1 MASGI
6 SLSSVARDL
15 VRSTLFGKDF
25 DSNVTEIENFIQLRF
40 GPEVANNIV
49 ASEQGKMLIE
59 MFAFG
64 LSTMNW
70 YGDRQ
75 ADDTNLRDVRLRTAA
90 VSIARQLG
98 YKPRAAVAPAIQLTM
113 TISPVPTARLI
124 VEKGRK
130 LNGPDGLTFET
141 TAETIFDV
149 GEVGP
154 KLIDARQGES
164 KESLFVSDG
173 TAGQTFFI
181 TDVPTDSSIAQ
192 DSPQAFVDGNEWPE
206 LVFLSFEQTNQ
217 FEFQY
222 GFNPP
227 RALFGDGIAGNIP
240 PRDAEIR
247 VRFFVTDGTGGSVPA
262 NSVTTFIEPLTAG
275 GVVITPTL
283 THDDPSTPGSDREL
297 ISSIKTNAPQVFQAA
312 DRAVTQADIDA
323 LINAFIDPTWGA
335 VAIGRATVPRSV
347 DQDAQA
353 VTIIE
358 SIESSCA
365 TVLNIVLLGG
375 TFELTEVVTGG
386 TSGATA
392 TIVGIDPG
400 LTFLTV
406 FPVSGV
412 FIPGEVLTVL
422 PSGGS
427 SAATATLSSVAPN
440 DIVVELRAYWDKV
453 LSSNCQANVVVAQIL
468 GQDSVGRYVSA
479 PSALAAALEVYL
491 DARLESTVKAT
502 VVDGSVNLLPV
513 DLSVDL
519 RTDATITSAE
529 QQEVVKA
536 NVRSALETELLGRS
550 YGASVWI
557 SDLYRL
563 SDEIAGVDNVNIAI
577 TNQPTRI
584 DSFGNLAIEDF
595 EVITLGVSPVII
607 FIV

>member
-15 VRSTLFGKDF
+15 IRSTLFGKDF

-98 YKPRAAVAPAIQLTM
+98 YKPRAAVAPAVQITM
-113 TISPVPTARLI
+113 TISPAPTARLI

-130 LNGPDGLTFET
+130 LNGPDGLIFET

-173 TAGQTFFI
+173 EAGQDFPI
-181 TDVPTDSSIAQ
+181 TDVPTGQSITQ

-206 LVFLSFEQTNQ
+206 SEFLTFEQTNQ

-240 PRDAEIR
+240 PRDAEVRI
-247 VRFFVTDGTGGSVPA
+247 RFFATDGTGGSVPS
-262 NSVTTFIEPLTAG
+262 NSVTSFVEPLVAG

-358 SIESSCA
+358 AIENSCA
-365 TVLNIVLLGG
+365 TVLNMTPLAGDFALL
-375 TFELTEVVTGG
+375 EIVTGA
-386 TSGATA
+386 TSGATG
-392 TIVGIDPG
+392 TLIGIDPG

-406 FPVSGV
+406 FPVSGT
-412 FIPGEVLTVL
+412 FTAGETLTGGT
-422 PSGGS
+422 SG
-427 SAATATLSSVAPN
+427 ATATLTSIAPN
-440 DIVVELRAYWDKV
+440 DIVTELRAYWDKV

-468 GQDSVGRYVSA
+468 GQDQVGRYVSA
-479 PSALAAALEVYL
+479 PSALAASLETYL

-502 VVDGSVNLLPV
+502 VVDGSVNLLSV
-513 DLSVDL
+513 DLAVDL
-519 RTDATITSAE
+519 RTDETITSAE

-550 YGASVWI
+550 YGDSLWI

-563 SDEIAGVDNVNIAI
+563 SDEIAGVDSVNIAI

-584 DSFGNLAIEDF
+584 DSYGNLAIEDF
-595 EVITLGVSPVII
+595 EVITLGVSPVIV
-607 FIV
+607 FI